1 MYDHN
6 RIKNH
11 ISGVESCSYELF
23 GAHIENDGVS
33 FSVYAP
39 GAANVKLIASHNNW
53 EEISMERDTF
63 GVWSAFVGGIGE
75 VNLDTLRESDSQFLE
90 QQPLTL
96 AYTRTALT

>member
-63 GVWSAFVGGIGE
+63 GVWSAWRISLWYRHWPRSPATFPS
-75 VNLDTLRESDSQFLE
+75 RSASM
-90 QQPLTL
+90 P
-96 AYTRTALT
+96 